1 MKERFD
7 HVLGHD
13 QEREMRVHDGPK
25 AASNHAPAKENE
37 EGEEE

>member
-13 QEREMRVHDGPK
+13 QEREMRVHDGQK
-25 AASNHAPAKENE
+25 ASNHAAAKENE